1 MEASCQKDWSQE
13 QVLWGVGE
21 SGPEVSTVLSPGL
34 RWEQGGA
41 GPGDASTQ
49 TALSSENI
57 GTSVEAMWCTHTL
70 TTCEWKLQVSAWE
83 ETVH

>member
-1 MEASCQKDWSQE
+1 M
-13 QVLWGVGE
+13 L
-21 SGPEVSTVLSPGL
+21 PPGL

-49 TALSSENI
+49 PALSSENT
-57 GTSVEAMWCTHTL
+57 GTSVEAMWYMHIL
-70 TTCEWKLQVSAWE
+70 TTCEQKLQVSAWK